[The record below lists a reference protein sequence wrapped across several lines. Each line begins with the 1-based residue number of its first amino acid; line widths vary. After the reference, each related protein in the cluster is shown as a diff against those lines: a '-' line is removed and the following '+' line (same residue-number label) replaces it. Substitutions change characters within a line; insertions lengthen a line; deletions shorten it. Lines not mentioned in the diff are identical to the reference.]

1 MGTMKIS
8 STFCCFFLLL
18 TAVKAQPRQG
28 QLAADIALPSVSGDT
43 IRLSSLK
50 GKVVLL
56 DFWASWCGPCRSANK
71 DFTKL
76 YPKYKEKGFEIF
88 SVSLDSDKGEWMTA
102 IKKDKINWVQVNDN
116 AGRESAT
123 AVNWFI
129 DALPTS
135 FLIDK
140 EGRLIAMDLE
150 GKELEKALKQL
161 IDK

>member
-1 MGTMKIS
+1 MKIS

-56 DFWASWCGPCRSANK
+56 DFWASWCGPCRTANK
-71 DFTKL
+71 GLIKL
-76 YPKYKEKGFEIF
+76 YPKFKDKGFEIF
-88 SVSLDSDKGEWMTA
+88 SVSLDNDKEDWIKA
-102 IKKDKINWVQVNDN
+102 IKKDKVTWSQVIDP
-116 AGRESAT
+116 GGWETPT
-123 AVNWFI
+123 AVNWRI

-140 EGRLIAMDLE
+140 EGRLVAMDLE
-150 GKELEKALKQL
+150 GKDLEKALKEL